1 MPLPQI
7 IENENTVDVDI
18 KTNLRNCNLCIHQG
32 ICSAFANFKIHV
44 EPSLLDQKTTLK
56 AENLAWICNLYV
68 EKERQ
73 K

>member
-32 ICSAFANFKIHV
+32 ICSAFANFKI
-44 EPSLLDQKTTLK
+44 DTLQYLQ
-56 AENLAWICNLYV
+56 LAVCFMDIFSF
-68 EKERQ
+68 EHGRI
-73 K
+73 